1 MRDKPELHNIRNI
14 ETRDTHLSRLHSS
27 RTYRFVRTLTHWLD
41 RYGLDGLIGLIPIV
55 GDSASIITALP
66 FIYISAFKVKSC
78 PLTLAII
85 FNALYD
91 SLIGLIPFW
100 IGNIL
105 DFFNKSNAKNYR
117 LIESYVNGDKA
128 IINEVNNKAWL
139 IGALI
144 FLLCVLIGLTIW
156 LISKLW
162 QWLGV
167 ATDNILN
174 IS

>member
-1 MRDKPELHNIRNI
+1 MKDVTEASQSRDMVNCDN
-14 ETRDTHLSRLHSS
+14 HLNRLHSS
-27 RTYRFVRTLTHWLD
+27 RTYRFAGILAHWLD
-41 RYGLDGLIGLIPIV
+41 RYGLDGLIGFIPIV

-66 FIYISAFKVKSC
+66 FIYISAFKVKSL

-91 SLIGLIPFW
+91 SLIGMIPFW

-117 LIESYVNGDKA
+117 LIESYVNGDRA
-128 IINEVNNKAWL
+128 IINEVNSKAWL
-139 IGALI
+139 IGVLI
-144 FLLCVLIGLTIW
+144 FLLCALIWLAIW

-167 ATDNILN
+167 ATDKILN
-174 IS
+174 II